1 MLEALSF
8 GANAKD
14 SGVAFHNLFAPP
26 VGFPIDLGS
35 TATMNNVTASGV
47 LFHKCILHHAC
58 FHIVLVL
65 NCTLSHDSFCIDLGS
80 AATINN
86 GTAIGILFHNC
97 STYHA
102 LFCVDFGAATK
113 TVMASETE
121 MEGSVFLNHMFD
133 DTLDFTG
140 KITEKCIDDA
150 CR

>member
-1 MLEALSF
+1 MSQLVVSF
-8 GANAKD
+8 
-14 SGVAFHNLFAPP
+14 F
-26 VGFPIDLGS
+26 
-35 TATMNNVTASGV
+35 TNV
-47 LFHKCILHHAC
+47 FCI
-58 FHIVLVL
+58 IVLVL

-86 GTAIGILFHNC
+86 GTAIGILLHNC

-102 LFCVDFGAATK
+102 LFCVDVGAATK

-133 DTLDFTG
+133 DALDFTG

-150 CR
+150 RR